1 MGTSENNQKETEK
14 MFKETEIKLKC
25 SIEKAKAVEQI
36 NVLSDSILQITSQT
50 NLLALNAAIEAA
62 RAGEAGKGFSVVA
75 EEIRKLAEQS
85 SDTINKIQST
95 TEIILSSVEDLT
107 DNSNNMLSFIENRIL
122 KDYETL
128 VETSHQY
135 NNDALYYKDF
145 SLDLSTTSEELL
157 LSVENILRTIDGV
170 ASAATEGAGGTSAI
184 ANRVSEVNNKSND
197 VLNEALKA
205 KTSSEKLK
213 EEISKFKI

>member
-14 MFKETEIKLKC
+14 MFKETEIRLKC

-95 TEIILSSVEDLT
+95 TEIIVSSVEDLT

-122 KDYETL
+122 KDYKTL
-128 VETSHQY
+128 VETSEQY

-145 SLDLSTTSEELL
+145 SVDLSTTSKELL
-157 LSVENILRTIDGV
+157 SSVQD
-170 ASAATEGAGGTSAI
+170 
-184 ANRVSEVNNKSND
+184 
-197 VLNEALKA
+197 
-205 KTSSEKLK
+205 
-213 EEISKFKI
+213 ISKNYRWGSRCS